1 MRKKNLKKTRKMR
14 LFAVLFKKKRKEHKR
29 REERLLMG
37 TNGNDGM
44 ENKKPFYFFS
54 RGPFSLNAVVGWNN

>member
-1 MRKKNLKKTRKMR
+1 MKKNLKKPEKCDC
-14 LFAVLFKKKRKEHKR
+14 LLFKKKRKEHKR

-54 RGPFSLNAVVGWNN
+54 RGPFSLSAVVGWNN